1 MFKPDCCTFVHISAA
16 FNCVYFSSYRRT
28 FCARCFWCLLITRGV
43 LFAAYNITAT
53 PFTYFPLFL
62 ERTEKFFVWRHCG
75 NKPLLTN
82 FRDTDAQNV
91 IFRINTF
98 CGLIVYFQECLFVY
112 LYVFFFNFV
121 YLECFWA
128 IRRVA
133 LLYFSFKYILILN

>member
-53 PFTYFPLFL
+53 PFTYFPPFL

-75 NKPLLTN
+75 NKLLLTN
-82 FRDTDAQNV
+82 FRDTDAQKV

-98 CGLIVYFQECLFVY
+98 CGLIVYFIFKNVCLFNCM
-112 LYVFFFNFV
+112 LFFFKFCLFRMFLGNT
-121 YLECFWA
+121 
-128 IRRVA
+128 
-133 LLYFSFKYILILN
+133 

>member
-1 MFKPDCCTFVHISAA
+1 MKTCACSVSIFVQKCCSKYNYKYSVRFTLYREVVFKPDCCTFVHISAA

-75 NKPLLTN
+75 NKLLLTN

-98 CGLIVYFQECLFVY
+98 CGLFVYFQECLFV
-112 LYVFFFNFV
+112 
-121 YLECFWA
+121 
-128 IRRVA
+128 
-133 LLYFSFKYILILN
+133 